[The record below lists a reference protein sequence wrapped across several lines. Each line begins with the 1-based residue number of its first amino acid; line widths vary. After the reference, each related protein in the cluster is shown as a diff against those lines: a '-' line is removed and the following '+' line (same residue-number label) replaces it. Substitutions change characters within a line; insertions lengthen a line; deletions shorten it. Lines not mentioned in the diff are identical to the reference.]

1 MSKSQLKLLDRPTD
15 ATPWKKRSSNFT
27 SVIFLASMIP
37 ILLFLVALNISELSG
52 AGALLTVFLPLQ
64 LLVAAIAAIVTRGRR
79 GIADSQLSVFV
90 YFAVFFV
97 VIMLGSILFSIA
109 SWGLKAVSPHFI
121 YQNSVYITPTTSL
134 DYGGA
139 GHALV
144 GSLLVVG
151 LATLIAVPLGLAVA
165 VYLTETRGRLK
176 APVRFLAQSMSGLP
190 SIVAGLFVYAVFI
203 ATGTANLSGWLGS
216 LALALL
222 MIPTV
227 VRMAEEVLKLVP
239 GDLRSAALALGAP
252 QRRAFFQVIMP
263 TAKAGLITAVLL
275 GVARVVGETAPLIL
289 TTRLMSETSF
299 NPFYGDLATLPTYI
313 FSNLT
318 AGFDTGRARAWAAAF
333 LLLAVVGLIF
343 GATRALT
350 SQKTK

>member
-1 MSKSQLKLLDRPTD
+1 MSESQLQFLDRPTD

-27 SVIFLASMIP
+27 FIIFLASIIP
-37 ILLFLVALNISELSG
+37 ILLFLVVLNISELSG

-64 LLVAAIAAIVTRGRR
+64 LLAAAIAAIVTRGRR

-90 YFAVFFV
+90 YFATFSV
-97 VIMLGSILFSIA
+97 VILLGSILFSIA
-109 SWGLKAVSPHFI
+109 NWGLKAVSPHFI
-121 YQNSVYITPTTSL
+121 YQNNVYITSTTSL

-222 MIPTV
+222 MLPTV

-343 GATRALT
+343 GVTRALT

>member
-1 MSKSQLKLLDRPTD
+1 MSESQLQLLDRPTD

-27 SVIFLASMIP
+27 SVIFLASIIP

-64 LLVAAIAAIVTRGRR
+64 LLAAAIAAIVTRGRR

-90 YFAVFFV
+90 YFATFSV
-97 VIMLGSILFSIA
+97 VILLGSILFSIA
-109 SWGLKAVSPHFI
+109 NWGLKAVSPHFI
-121 YQNSVYITPTTSL
+121 VQNNVYITPTTSL

-176 APVRFLAQSMSGLP
+176 GPVRFLAQSMSGLP

>member
-1 MSKSQLKLLDRPTD
+1 MSQSQLQFLDRPTD

-27 SVIFLASMIP
+27 SVIFLASIIP
-37 ILLFLVALNISELSG
+37 ILLFLVVLNISELSG

-64 LLVAAIAAIVTRGRR
+64 LLAAAIAAIVTRGRR

-90 YFAVFFV
+90 YFATFSV
-97 VIMLGSILFSIA
+97 VILLGSILFSIA
-109 SWGLKAVSPHFI
+109 NWGLKAVSPHFI
-121 YQNSVYITPTTSL
+121 YQNNVYITPTTSL

-176 APVRFLAQSMSGLP
+176 GPVRFLSQSMSGLP

>member
-64 LLVAAIAAIVTRGRR
+64 LLVAAIAALVTRGRR

-165 VYLTETRGRLK
+165 VYLTETRGRFK
-176 APVRFLAQSMSGLP
+176 GPVRFLAQSMSGLP

-203 ATGTANLSGWLGS
+203 ATGTATLSGWLGS

>member
-1 MSKSQLKLLDRPTD
+1 MSESQLQLLDRPTD

-64 LLVAAIAAIVTRGRR
+64 LLAAAIAAIVTRGRR

-90 YFAVFFV
+90 YFATFSV
-97 VIMLGSILFSIA
+97 VILLGSILFSIA
-109 SWGLKAVSPHFI
+109 NWGLKAVSPHFI
-121 YQNSVYITPTTSL
+121 VQNNVYITPTTSL

-176 APVRFLAQSMSGLP
+176 GPVRFLAQSMSGLP

>member
-1 MSKSQLKLLDRPTD
+1 MMENTVQLLERPAG
-15 ATPWKKRSSNFT
+15 ATPWKTRSQNFRIWIAT
-27 SVIFLASMIP
+27 AS
-37 ILLFLVALNISELSG
+37 ILPAALSYLVYLNAELSG
-52 AGALLTVFLPLQ
+52 AAILLIVFLPLQ
-64 LLVAAIAAIVTRGRR
+64 LLGAAIAAAFTRGRR
-79 GIADSQLSVFV
+79 GVADSQLSVLVLFATSFV
-90 YFAVFFV
+90 A
-97 VIMLGSILFSIA
+97 IMLGSIVFSII

-121 YQNSVYITPTTSL
+121 YQNNVYVTPTTSL
-134 DYGGA
+134 EYGGA
-139 GHALV
+139 GHALI

-165 VYLTETRGRLK
+165 VYLTETKGRFK
-176 APVRFLAQSMSGLP
+176 GPVRFLAQSMSGLP
-190 SIVAGLFVYAVFI
+190 SIVAGLFVYALFI

-216 LALALL
+216 LALSLL
-222 MIPTV
+222 MLPTV
-227 VRMAEEVLKLVP
+227 VRMSEEVLKLVP

-252 QRRAFFQVIMP
+252 QRRTFFQVVMP

-275 GVARVVGETAPLIL
+275 GIARVVGETAPLLL
-289 TTRLMSETSF
+289 TTRLMSETSV
-299 NPFYGDLATLPTYI
+299 NLFYGDLATLPTFI

-350 SQKTK
+350 SQKVK

>member
-1 MSKSQLKLLDRPTD
+1 MSESPLQFLDRPAD
-15 ATPWKKRSSNFT
+15 ATPWNKRSSNF
-27 SVIFLASMIP
+27 SLIIGLSSIFP
-37 ILLFLVALNISELSG
+37 ILLFLVALNITELSG

-64 LLVAAIAAIVTRGRR
+64 LLAAAIAAIVTRGRR
-79 GIADSQLSVFV
+79 GVADSQLSVFV
-90 YFAVFFV
+90 YFATFFV
-97 VIMLGSILFSIA
+97 IIMLGSIIYSIF

-121 YQNSVYITPTTSL
+121 YQNNVYVTPTTAL

-151 LATLIAVPLGLAVA
+151 LATLFAVPLGLAVA
-165 VYLTETRGRLK
+165 VYLTETRGRFK
-176 APVRFLAQSMSGLP
+176 GPVRFLAQSMSGLP

-222 MIPTV
+222 MLPTV

-275 GVARVVGETAPLIL
+275 GVARIVGETAPLIL

-299 NPFYGDLATLPTYI
+299 NPFYGDLATLPTFI

-318 AGFDTGRARAWAAAF
+318 AGFDTGRARAWGAAF

-350 SQKTK
+350 SQKHK

>member
-1 MSKSQLKLLDRPTD
+1 MSESQLQFLDRPTD

-27 SVIFLASMIP
+27 SVIFLASIIP

-64 LLVAAIAAIVTRGRR
+64 LLAAAIAAIVTRGRR

-90 YFAVFFV
+90 YFATFSV
-97 VIMLGSILFSIA
+97 VILLGSILFSIA
-109 SWGLKAVSPHFI
+109 NWGLKAVSPHFI
-121 YQNSVYITPTTSL
+121 YQNNVYITPTTSL

-176 APVRFLAQSMSGLP
+176 GPVRFLAQSMSGLP

>member
-1 MSKSQLKLLDRPTD
+1 MSESQLQLLDRPTD

-27 SVIFLASMIP
+27 SVIFLASIIP

-64 LLVAAIAAIVTRGRR
+64 LLAAAIAAIVTRGRR

-90 YFAVFFV
+90 YFATFSV
-97 VIMLGSILFSIA
+97 VILLGSILFSIA
-109 SWGLKAVSPHFI
+109 NWGLKAVSPHFI
-121 YQNSVYITPTTSL
+121 YQNNVYITPTTSL

-176 APVRFLAQSMSGLP
+176 GPVRFLSQSMSGLP

>member
-1 MSKSQLKLLDRPTD
+1 MSESQLQFLDRPTD

-27 SVIFLASMIP
+27 SVIFLASIIP

-64 LLVAAIAAIVTRGRR
+64 LLAAAIAAIVTRGRR

-90 YFAVFFV
+90 YFATFSV
-97 VIMLGSILFSIA
+97 VILLGSILFSIA
-109 SWGLKAVSPHFI
+109 NWGLKAVSPHFI
-121 YQNSVYITPTTSL
+121 VQNNVYITPTTSL

-176 APVRFLAQSMSGLP
+176 GPGRFLSQSMSGLP

>member
-1 MSKSQLKLLDRPTD
+1 MSESQLQFLDRPTD
-15 ATPWKKRSSNFT
+15 ATPWNKRSSNFT
-27 SVIFLASMIP
+27 SVIFFASIIP
-37 ILLFLVALNISELSG
+37 MLLFLVALNVSELSG

-64 LLVAAIAAIVTRGRR
+64 LLAAAIAAIVTRGRR

-90 YFAVFFV
+90 YFATFSV
-97 VIMLGSILFSIA
+97 VILLGSILFSIA
-109 SWGLKAVSPHFI
+109 NWGLKAVSPHFI
-121 YQNSVYITPTTSL
+121 YQNNVYITPTTSL

-176 APVRFLAQSMSGLP
+176 GPVRFLAQSMSGLP

-227 VRMAEEVLKLVP
+227 IRMAEEVLKLVP

-318 AGFDTGRARAWAAAF
+318 VGFDTGRARAWAAAF

>member
-1 MSKSQLKLLDRPTD
+1 MSESQLQFLDRPTD
-15 ATPWKKRSSNFT
+15 ATPWNKRSSNFT
-27 SVIFLASMIP
+27 SVIFLATIIP
-37 ILLFLVALNISELSG
+37 ILLFLVALNVSELSG

-64 LLVAAIAAIVTRGRR
+64 LLAAAIAAIVTRGRR

-90 YFAVFFV
+90 YFATFSV
-97 VIMLGSILFSIA
+97 VILLGSILFSIA
-109 SWGLKAVSPHFI
+109 NWGLKAVSPHFI
-121 YQNSVYITPTTSL
+121 YQNNVYITPTTSL

-165 VYLTETRGRLK
+165 VYLTETRGRFK
-176 APVRFLAQSMSGLP
+176 GPVRFLAQSISGLP

-222 MIPTV
+222 MLPTII
-227 VRMAEEVLKLVP
+227 RMAEEVLKLVP

-333 LLLAVVGLIF
+333 LLLVVVGLIF